1 MAGSTFSY
9 LTKPLA
15 LEVPVPGTQIVNE
28 GSFNTIGAGNPVV
41 TPFTMTITGIANVQ
55 DIDNPVNT
63 VLVLKR
69 SREETKPHR
78 E

>member
-1 MAGSTFSY
+1 M
-9 LTKPLA
+9 
-15 LEVPVPGTQIVNE
+15 NE
-28 GSFNTIGAGNPVV
+28 GSYNTIGAGNPVV

-55 DIDNPVNT
+55 NIDNPVNT

-69 SREETKPHR
+69 SREETKPHC